1 METDQNLRQRK
12 RNQKIEAAKEL
23 TETDIS
29 KPKPKPKPNPTS
41 EQLGSTFWLTR
52 IVFLR
57 CLSIIYFVAFLISYN
72 QVPV

>member
-12 RNQKIEAAKEL
+12 RNQKIEAAKDL
-23 TETDIS
+23 TDTEIS
-29 KPKPKPKPNPTS
+29 KPKPKPKPTS

-57 CLSIIYFVAFLISYN
+57 CLAIIYFVAFLISYN
-72 QVPV
+72 QVAV